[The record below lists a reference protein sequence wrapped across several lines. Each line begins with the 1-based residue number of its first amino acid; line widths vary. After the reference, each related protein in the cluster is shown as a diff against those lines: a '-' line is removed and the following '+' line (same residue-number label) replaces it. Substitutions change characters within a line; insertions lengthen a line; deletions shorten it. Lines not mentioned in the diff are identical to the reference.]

1 MCSILLYSQRY
12 CWIFVSQFTIRFN
25 VVEDVVYFLF
35 TLYILAFVM
44 YNYYVVSFDG
54 HSQRNLL
61 IDGIS
66 ATPGII

>member
-1 MCSILLYSQRY
+1 M
-12 CWIFVSQFTIRFN
+12 
-25 VVEDVVYFLF
+25 VEDVVYFLF

-54 HSQRNLL
+54 NFQRNLL